1 MTTGRINQIS
11 IVFNNGGSSD
21 GVLEIEV
28 QKGDHDCVI
37 WFLSSVSVWVAPC
50 GNKSPLRKRETHEK
64 DVEKEHL
71 SSERGVSPK
80 AFFDVPFVRVMR
92 VL

>member
-37 WFLSSVSVWVAPC
+37 WFLSSVSVGCALRQQI
-50 GNKSPLRKRETHEK
+50 PLRKRETHEK